1 MNKTTKQGL
10 KTIAIKG
17 KDYVQ
22 VNDRVQ
28 YFRESFSEGW
38 SLQTEIIS
46 LSPEECVVKAWVTD
60 AEGRTISVGHAHE
73 EKQSSYINK
82 TSYIENC
89 ETSAIG
95 RCLGFLNIGIDS
107 SIASA
112 EEVVQAVQAQ
122 EAKPAEDDGAFAKML
137 EFLKENP
144 DKWKTVQTRM
154 KNYNFDDTMKAT
166 LNGLI
171 RKAKAKATEEAAN
184 G

>member
-1 MNKTTKQGL
+1 MNKKTKQGL

-28 YFRESFSEGW
+28 FFRETYKGW
-38 SLQTEIIS
+38 SLQTEVIQ
-46 LSPEECVVKAWVTD
+46 LSPEECVVKAWVLD
-60 AEGRTISVGHAHE
+60 EGDRVISVGHAHE

-95 RCLGFLNIGIDS
+95 RCLGFMNIGIDN

-112 EEVVQAVQAQ
+112 EEVKSAVQAQ
-122 EAKPAEDDGAFAKML
+122 NSKPEADDAAFSKML
-137 EFLKENP
+137 TFLKENP
-144 DKWKTVQTRM
+144 TKWKTVQTRM
-154 KNYNFDDTMKAT
+154 KNYDFDDTMKAT

-171 RKAKAKATEEAAN
+171 RKAKAKATEEVAN

>member
-1 MNKTTKQGL
+1 MNKKTKQGL

-28 YFRESFSEGW
+28 FFRETYKDW
-38 SLQTEIIS
+38 SLQTQIIEVS
-46 LSPEECVVKAWVTD
+46 SEECVVKAWVMD
-60 AEGRTISVGHAHE
+60 DKDRVVSVGHAHE

-112 EEVVQAVQAQ
+112 EEVVQAVNAQ
-122 EAKPAEDDGAFAKML
+122 EVKPAADDGAFAKML

-154 KNYNFDDTMKAT
+154 KNYDFDDTMKAT

-171 RKAKAKATEEAAN
+171 RKAKAKATEAAAN